1 MKIEAYLKN
10 QQKPVYD
17 LFAHALKK
25 DKWSH
30 AYLLNGF
37 NGQPLQEIALYLAQS
52 LLCENPQP

>member
-30 AYLLNGF
+30 AYL
-37 NGQPLQEIALYLAQS
+37 
-52 LLCENPQP
+52 